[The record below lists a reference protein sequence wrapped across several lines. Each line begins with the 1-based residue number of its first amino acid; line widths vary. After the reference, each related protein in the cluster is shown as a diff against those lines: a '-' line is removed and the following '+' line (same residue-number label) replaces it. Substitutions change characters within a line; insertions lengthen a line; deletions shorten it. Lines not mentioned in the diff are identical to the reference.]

1 MIFHQ
6 TALIGAYIIDV
17 EKIPDERGFF
27 ARSWSKQEFAE
38 HGLDPDLAQC
48 NVSFNLKKGT
58 LRGMHYQIP
67 PFAESKLVRCTR
79 GRIYDVIVDIR
90 PRSPSFLK
98 WLGVELSEENHKTL
112 FVPKGFAHGFQTL
125 TDNSEVFY
133 QMSTVY
139 SPDHAR
145 GFRWDSNNI
154 DIAWLT
160 EITSMSDRD
169 RQLLPCNPDEMFV
182 FHSSTT

>member
-17 EKIPDERGFF
+17 EKIADDRGFF

-38 HGLDPDLAQC
+38 HGLDADLVQC
-48 NVSFNLKKGT
+48 NVSFNMKRGT

-79 GRIYDVIVDIR
+79 GKIYDVIVDIR

-98 WLGVELSEENHKTL
+98 WIGVELSEENHKTL

-145 GFRWDSNNI
+145 GFRWD
-154 DIAWLT
+154 DLT
-160 EITSMSDRD
+160 VGIHWPLEISMISPKDRTAISVPKD
-169 RQLLPCNPDEMFV
+169 QFEV
-182 FHSSTT
+182 FNQ